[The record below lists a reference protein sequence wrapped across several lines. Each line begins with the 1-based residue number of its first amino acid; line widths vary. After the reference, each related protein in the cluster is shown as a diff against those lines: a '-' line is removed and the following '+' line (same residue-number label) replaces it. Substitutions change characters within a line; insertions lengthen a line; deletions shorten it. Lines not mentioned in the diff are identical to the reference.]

1 MSAAGRLIQIAG
13 LGVAATGLSH
23 FVRPAMFESITAS
36 AFPEN
41 TLQHTYVNGGIETAI
56 GLGLIAPQT
65 RKLAVAGLLGYGAY
79 LGISVARNGR

>member
-23 FVRPAMFESITAS
+23 FVRPAMFESITVS

-65 RKLAVAGLLGYGAY
+65 RKLAVAGSSEVQFGQR
-79 LGISVARNGR
+79 VALIAIPL